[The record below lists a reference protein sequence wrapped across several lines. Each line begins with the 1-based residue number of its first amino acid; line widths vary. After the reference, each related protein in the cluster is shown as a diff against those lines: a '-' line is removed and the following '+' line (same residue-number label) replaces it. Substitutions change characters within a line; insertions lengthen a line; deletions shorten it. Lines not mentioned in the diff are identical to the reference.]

1 MKNANDYFS
10 TYCPGQYFYHFSRVS
25 STMYLYF
32 LVSRIR
38 SKYLLSRAISA
49 TPRARA
55 AMWDLFEYPET
66 SKVINRGSD
75 NRLGSFSVFKHTGM
89 ITNSN
94 ALVHGVMKKLIFLCN
109 SFISWCN
116 YISSKNKKK
125 TDDFLLKN
133 KRLFSQ
139 GCPDILLH
147 FPRLCLP
154 FFRDTDY
161 RGNVEGWSRACTN
174 VIEHFILTTAAFL
187 LCCLLPTPRPSLTLT
202 KALRLTRKSLEVVN
216 GTSVVDGTAPVER
229 RMPGTGGIGNV
240 IQYTSLGL

>member
-38 SKYLLSRAISA
+38 SRYLLSRAISA

-66 SKVINRGSD
+66 SKVINRGSN
-75 NRLGSFSVFKHTGM
+75 NRLGLFSVFKHTGM

-94 ALVHGVMKKLIFLCN
+94 ALVHGVMKKLIFSCN

-116 YISSKNKKK
+116 YISSKNLKKK
-125 TDDFLLKN
+125 WWFPLK
-133 KRLFSQ
+133 KLKTF
-139 GCPDILLH
+139 
-147 FPRLCLP
+147 FPRLPRYSPSFPSPLSTFLP
-154 FFRDTDY
+154 
-161 RGNVEGWSRACTN
+161 WHWLSR
-174 VIEHFILTTAAFL
+174 
-187 LCCLLPTPRPSLTLT
+187 
-202 KALRLTRKSLEVVN
+202 
-216 GTSVVDGTAPVER
+216 
-229 RMPGTGGIGNV
+229 
-240 IQYTSLGL
+240 